1 MRHRIST
8 AALALAA
15 ALLFLAAAPSAWAE
29 ELDAAKAAGL
39 VGERPDGYLGLVSSN
54 APPAVK
60 QLVEDVNAKRKAK
73 YTEIAQQNGTA
84 VDAVAALAGAK
95 LIERTPPGQYV
106 MGVDVRWVKK

>member
-1 MRHRIST
+1 MRRSIR
-8 AALALAA
+8 AA
-15 ALLFLAAAPSAWAE
+15 ALPLASALLLLVAVPGAQAN
-29 ELDAAKAAGL
+29 ELDSAKAAGQ
-39 VGERPDGYLGLVSSN
+39 VGERPDGYIGLVDAN

-60 QLVEDVNAKRKAK
+60 QLVDSVNAKRKAE
-73 YTEIAQQNGTA
+73 YTRIAKQNGTA